1 MLMVSPKRVFE
12 QLPLEVIKKI
22 VKTGEKLH
30 KGAGSGV
37 IPGKLNPK
45 VNVKRR

>member
-1 MLMVSPKRVFE
+1 MVSPKRVFE
-12 QLPLEVIKKI
+12 QLPLEVIKKM